1 MSQLAKPVITL
12 VETKKRKRAKE
23 SHSSLSSSSDS
34 DSSNSFSSS
43 ASSEDESSRSES
55 IIKPKPK
62 SKLEP
67 TKVQIKKPN
76 GIKSKPV
83 KVNNNSSVVSNINVR
98 AIAHQ
103 MSEFKQQFDQKMT
116 RLELLLK
123 EGFKAVADC
132 SIQIEKLRAD
142 MNLPE

>member
-1 MSQLAKPVITL
+1 MSKLTKPVVKL
-12 VETKKRKRAKE
+12 VETKKRKRTKE
-23 SHSSLSSSSDS
+23 SYSSSDS
-34 DSSNSFSSS
+34 DSSGSSFSSS
-43 ASSEDESSRSES
+43 ENSDESNSRSES
-55 IIKPKPK
+55 IKPKPTPK
-62 SKLEP
+62 SELN
-67 TKVQIKKPN
+67 KVSIKKPD
-76 GIKSKPV
+76 SV
-83 KVNNNSSVVSNINVR
+83 KAKIVKLNENSSVVSNINVR

>member
-1 MSQLAKPVITL
+1 M
-12 VETKKRKRAKE
+12 
-23 SHSSLSSSSDS
+23 
-34 DSSNSFSSS
+34 
-43 ASSEDESSRSES
+43 
-55 IIKPKPK
+55 
-62 SKLEP
+62 
-67 TKVQIKKPN
+67 
-76 GIKSKPV
+76 
-83 KVNNNSSVVSNINVR
+83 R

-103 MSEFKQQFDQKMT
+103 MSEFKQQFEQKMT

>member
-1 MSQLAKPVITL
+1 MSQLTKPIVKL
-12 VETKKRKRAKE
+12 VKTKKQKRAKE
-23 SHSSLSSSSDS
+23 SSSSSDS
-34 DSSNSFSSS
+34 SDSFSSS
-43 ASSEDESSRSES
+43 GSSDDDSRRSSN
-55 IIKPKPK
+55 IKPKPK

-67 TKVQIKKPN
+67 TKAQIKKPN

-83 KVNNNSSVVSNINVR
+83 KVNENSSVVSNINVR

>member
-1 MSQLAKPVITL
+1 MSQLTKPIVKL

-23 SHSSLSSSSDS
+23 SSSSSDS
-34 DSSNSFSSS
+34 SDSFSSS
-43 ASSEDESSRSES
+43 GSSNDDSSRSES
-55 IIKPKPK
+55 IKPKPK

-67 TKVQIKKPN
+67 TKVQTKKPN

-83 KVNNNSSVVSNINVR
+83 KVNENSSVVSNINVR

>member
-1 MSQLAKPVITL
+1 MSQIAKPVVKL
-12 VETKKRKRAKE
+12 VETKKRKRAKQ
-23 SHSSLSSSSDS
+23 SYSSSSSDS
-34 DSSNSFSSS
+34 SDNFSSS
-43 ASSEDESSRSES
+43 ASSDDESRTKSS
-55 IIKPKPK
+55 KPKNSNTKP
-62 SKLEP
+62 EP
-67 TKVQIKKPN
+67 IKTQSKKPN
-76 GIKSKPV
+76 GVKAKPL
-83 KVNNNSSVVSNINVR
+83 KLSENSSVVSNINVR